1 MSNSLQSHGLQH
13 TRLPCPSLLL
23 EFAQTP
29 VHWVGDAIQ
38 LSQPLSPPSPPALS
52 LSNVRIFSN
61 ELALRIKWPK
71 YWSFSFSISPSSEY
85 QGWFPL
91 GWTGLISLLSK
102 GFSRVFSSTTVWK
115 HQFFSAQPFYGPTV
129 TSLRFSYRWNTGP
142 RHGTVIVI
150 HPDVGS
156 VLGSLSLAAC
166 TRLQGEFIGSSGSNW
181 ASPLRGLLCSP
192 GSLCSYR
199 GRLRTGAGN
208 KARSQGWQ
216 AEFWFPCL
224 DYLIKHDLHR
234 AGKRLCRWNGGFQ
247 SADFERLSW
256 ISWRALM

>member
-38 LSQPLSPPSPPALS
+38 LSQPLPPSPPALS
-52 LSNVRIFSN
+52 LSNVRIFSS

-102 GFSRVFSSTTVWK
+102 GFSRVFSSTTVRK
-115 HQFFSAQPFYGPTV
+115 HQFFRAQPFYGPTV
-129 TSLRFSYRWNTGP
+129 TSVAL
-142 RHGTVIVI
+142 VIGETLA
-150 HPDVGS
+150 PDM
-156 VLGSLSLAAC
+156 
-166 TRLQGEFIGSSGSNW
+166 
-181 ASPLRGLLCSP
+181 
-192 GSLCSYR
+192 
-199 GRLRTGAGN
+199 
-208 KARSQGWQ
+208 
-216 AEFWFPCL
+216 
-224 DYLIKHDLHR
+224 
-234 AGKRLCRWNGGFQ
+234 
-247 SADFERLSW
+247 
-256 ISWRALM
+256 AL